1 MPLNHAASPTQL
13 AMSPNTLAALRRDA
27 RRLEPGVLHQVARQF
42 EALFLREVL
51 SNVRAGALAQ
61 DVLGSDQLDTYQEMF
76 DAQLADS
83 MARGGGL
90 GLARLLEKQLSGK
103 ASAAAPAVTPQVAAA
118 VAPVEAPAPA
128 IAVVRA
134 AAAVE
139 IQPHSTR
146 AEMPGIAAKASTAS
160 ATGSAGTADTASEFA
175 PKSAEEFV
183 RQLLPHARW
192 AADQLGIAPAAIV
205 AQAALESAWGRR
217 MPRHA
222 DGQPSFNL
230 FGIKAGSQWTGARAN
245 VPTVEFVDG
254 IAVRGK
260 ALFRAY
266 DSVAEG
272 VRDYVKFVK
281 GGERYRAALQAG
293 SDAYG
298 YATALARAGYAT
310 DPGYAAKFHAV
321 LDSPL
326 LQGLVQ

>member
-1 MPLNHAASPTQL
+1 MPVTHAASPSQL

-27 RRLEPGVLHQVARQF
+27 RRLEPGVVHQVARQF

-51 SNVRAGALAQ
+51 SNVRAGRLAP
-61 DVLGSDQLDTYQEMF
+61 DVLGSDQLETYQEMF
-76 DAQLADS
+76 DAQVADS
-83 MARGGGL
+83 MAKGGGI

-103 ASAAAPAVTPQVAAA
+103 ASAAVPAVTQLATSAVTHVAAPAV
-118 VAPVEAPAPA
+118 APAATTRPA
-128 IAVVRA
+128 NTVARA
-134 AAAVE
+134 APAEE
-139 IQPHSTR
+139 IQPRATR
-146 AEMPGIAAKASTAS
+146 AEAPGNAAQASTAD
-160 ATGSAGTADTASEFA
+160 TGSDFS

-192 AADQLGIAPAAIV
+192 AARQLGIAPAAIV

-217 MPRHA
+217 MPRQA

-230 FGIKAGSQWTGARAN
+230 FGIKAGSHWTGAKAN

-254 IAVRGK
+254 IAVRGN

-266 DSVAEG
+266 DSVAES
-272 VRDYVKFVK
+272 VRDYVKLVK
-281 GGERYRAALQAG
+281 GGERYQAALQAG

-310 DPGYAAKFHAV
+310 DPGYAEKFHAV

>member
-1 MPLNHAASPTQL
+1 MSMSVAASPSQL
-13 AMSPNTLAALRRDA
+13 AMSPNTLTALRRDA
-27 RRLEPGVLHQVARQF
+27 RRLESGAVHEVARQF

-51 SNVRAGALAQ
+51 SNVRAGALAK
-61 DVLGSDQLDTYQEMF
+61 DVLGSDQLETYQEMF

-83 MARGGGL
+83 LAGGGGI

-103 ASAAAPAVTPQVAAA
+103 ASAAAPAVTHVATPAVTQAASAAVAAA
-118 VAPVEAPAPA
+118 AATRPA
-128 IAVVRA
+128 IAVVRPAPA
-134 AAAVE
+134 AE
-139 IQPHSTR
+139 TQPRSTS
-146 AEMPGIAAKASTAS
+146 AEAS
-160 ATGSAGTADTASEFA
+160 ATDAEAGTGQEFA
-175 PKSAEEFV
+175 PRSAEEFV

-192 AADQLGIAPAAIV
+192 AARQLGIAPAAVV

-217 MPRHA
+217 MPRQA
-222 DGQPSFNL
+222 DGQSSFNL

-245 VPTVEFVDG
+245 VSTLEFVDG

-266 DSVAEG
+266 DSVAES
-272 VRDYVKFVK
+272 VRDYVKLVK
-281 GGERYRAALQAG
+281 GGERYQSALQAG

-326 LQGLVQ
+326 LQGIVP